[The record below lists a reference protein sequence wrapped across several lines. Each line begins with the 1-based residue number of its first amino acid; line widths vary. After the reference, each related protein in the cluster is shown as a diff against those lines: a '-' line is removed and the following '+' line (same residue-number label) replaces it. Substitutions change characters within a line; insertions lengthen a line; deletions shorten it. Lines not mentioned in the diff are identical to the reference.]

1 MSADQ
6 WTERERRAAIRAF
19 LDSEAGKE
27 IADVFRGVRS
37 PEDRAVFL
45 RDAER
50 RLRTA
55 TPEARAWWDSLRS
68 LLRRNPDEDLA
79 LHEPLAQRA
88 VALDEV
94 FDSLPEDFEPDALLQ
109 AFSVAGHVQAGWLVR
124 GVSNTS
130 SWPEDRIRERFAA
143 LRPRLRFDDAAA
155 DARDWWT
162 AFETENDSRPAALL
176 RLAEELLLRRATID
190 AFFAARKEARTENLQ
205 AALHFLD
212 YLRLRGADEEPDWWL
227 KTAPG
232 IPRIRGRSENRI
244 KARLDELMGPLGW
257 EAAPQEARVHWA
269 KLIQDTLDR
278 PALLLRLA
286 EELANRKATIA
297 DLHRSAERAATRNLR
312 AALHFLDYLR
322 YRNPTVAFETVTLN
336 AKGEVTER
344 RTGHATQLVDE
355 LIPGVFLELIEVP
368 GGTFLMGTADED
380 VESAIREYVRHG
392 SKQEDAEKWVN
403 WERPQH
409 EVALPSFYIG
419 KFAITQQQW
428 RIVAGWPKI
437 EIDLD
442 PDPANFKGD
451 LRPVETVSWEDAR
464 EFCARL
470 SARTGHEYRLPS
482 EAEWEYA
489 CRAGTTTPFAFGET
503 ITPEIVN
510 YDGNYPYAEA
520 EKGQDRNETIPVG
533 SLGLA
538 NAFGIYDMHGNVWE
552 WCEDAFVDSYE
563 GAPVDGSARLS
574 EGGSGSRVLRGGS
587 WGHPS
592 IDCRSASRNHSAP
605 DVRLIGFGVRVAV
618 ARVP

>member
-1 MSADQ
+1 MSADH

-27 IADVFRGVRS
+27 IAAVFRGVRS

-55 TPEARAWWDSLRS
+55 TPEARAWWDSLRE

-94 FDSLPEDFEPDALLQ
+94 FDSLPPDFEPDALLQ

-124 GVSNTS
+124 GISNTS
-130 SWPEDRIRERFAA
+130 GWPDERIRERFAA
-143 LRPRLRFDDAAA
+143 LRPRLRSEEASG
-155 DARDWWT
+155 DARNWWA
-162 AFETENDSRPAALL
+162 AFETENESRPAVLL

-190 AFFAARKEARTENLQ
+190 AFFAARREARTENLQ

-212 YLRLRGADEEPDWWL
+212 YLRLRDADEEPDWWL

-232 IPRIRGRSENRI
+232 IPRIRGWSENRI
-244 KARLDELMGPLGW
+244 KTRLDELMVSLGW

-344 RTGHATQLVDE
+344 RTGRAGQFIEDLF
-355 LIPGVFLELIEVP
+355 PGITLEMVEVP
-368 GGTFLMGTADED
+368 AGTFLMGSPEDEIGRSST
-380 VESAIREYVRHG
+380 EGPI
-392 SKQEDAEKWVN
+392 
-403 WERPQH
+403 H
-409 EVALPSFYIG
+409 EVTLPTFFIG
-419 KFAITQQQW
+419 KFPVTQAQW
-428 RIVAGWPKI
+428 RVVANWPKMEREI
-437 EIDLD
+437 ESD
-442 PDPANFKGD
+442 PSYFKGD
-451 LRPVETVSWEDAR
+451 DRPVENVSWEDAR
-464 EFCARL
+464 EFCTRL
-470 SARTGHEYRLPS
+470 SARTGREYRLPS

-520 EKGQDRNETIPVG
+520 EKGERRGETIPVG
-533 SLGLA
+533 SLGVA
-538 NAFGIYDMHGNVWE
+538 NAFGIYDMHGNVWD
-552 WCEDAFVDSYE
+552 WCEDAFADSYE

-574 EGGSGSRVLRGGS
+574 EGDSRRVLRGGS
-587 WGHPS
+587 FVL
-592 IDCRSASRNHSAP
+592 DAVNCRAARRDRDDARDHYLSR
-605 DVRLIGFGVRVAV
+605 GVRVV
-618 ARVP
+618 VSARTL